1 VTPTTLIRLQHL
13 VSTSH
18 KLGSLGRNDVDVLSL
33 NRFQEADTGSGAPAA
48 NAKGRLEVL
57 DQLGL
62 LVELLLR
69 DFEDQLARVILDFG
83 VLPQE
88 PFEVRVVDLG
98 DDFGAVL
105 RP

>member
-1 VTPTTLIRLQHL
+1 VTPTTLVRLQHL
-13 VSTSH
+13 APTLH
-18 KLGSLGRNDVDVLSL
+18 ELGSLGRNDVDVLSL

-48 NAKGRLEVL
+48 NAKGRLEIL

-62 LVELLLR
+62 LVELLLC
-69 DFEDQLARVILDFG
+69 DFEDQLARIVLNFG

-88 PFEVRVVDLG
+88 PFEVRMVDLG

-105 RP
+105 